1 MSYNKN
7 TDYQSLINKAVSSG
21 NNEAAAYYE
30 QRRNEKIAG
39 EGLKYGQTSNY
50 SQYTDKV
57 TPSYAKYL
65 DDGYNKAPTTWNDDT
80 LATVAPTISQVI
92 KQYEAQKNY
101 DAANELR
108 QQWLYSKDYST
119 GKISQLPQYDYR
131 GMTQDQYSKLLGG
144 GNNAVNTLGEL
155 NIYGGANSSGGTVK
169 TNYIDKNG
177 NSKSGVTSTAMDYY
191 NNMLSKLESQHQSAV
206 AANDATYAAQLE
218 QAMANIQKQKDA
230 LNLSYDNAAKQ
241 LYIDRRKTEKTT
253 PQALAAQGYNGGLT
267 ESSLL
272 GIQNGYEQNLLNN
285 EQNRTTGLSDLS
297 YEGINQQSQN
307 AIAKAQA
314 AAELENNYYTNYANV
329 MAQLASQQN
338 YENEQAYQQQQ
349 DTYSRLLQEKQ
360 LAASQQSASQENYQ
374 NALSYIVSA
383 KKAGY
388 GVTAAQLAS
397 AFGLSQSDAASLISS
412 TGSVGSSSGSGSYA
426 YTGNNNTKK
435 DIAANISS
443 INDYDTAVSYM
454 KNSGVSSGIRSGIMT
469 RNEWA
474 RRKASLNKYGTGSAE
489 VNNYD
494 SYKAYVQDYVQYAVN
509 K

>member
-7 TDYQSLINKAVSSG
+7 TDYQSLIDKATASG
-21 NNEAAAYYE
+21 DTASAAKYEAA
-30 QRRNEKIAG
+30 RNEKIADMNRAG
-39 EGLKYGQTSNY
+39 TNYGGYAATKLFNQPAAPSRGLTYAEASTAQGDYEYKNDFQAMIDKIKNSDINSGNWKSPGVLTDSAQEQLFNLESRRNAKLALSGNANQQTSNY
-50 SQYTDKV
+50 GGRTYE
-57 TPSYAKYL
+57 SYN
-65 DDGYNKAPTTWNDDT
+65 G
-80 LATVAPTISQVI
+80 
-92 KQYEAQKNY
+92 QYE
-101 DAANELR
+101 
-108 QQWLYSKDYST
+108 
-119 GKISQLPQYDYR
+119 G
-131 GMTQDQYSKLLGG
+131 
-144 GNNAVNTLGEL
+144 L
-155 NIYGGANSSGGTVK
+155 NGGTVK

-177 NSKSGVTSTAMDYY
+177 NSQSGVTSTAMDYY
-191 NNMLSKLESQHQSAV
+191 NNMLSKLESQHQSAI

-253 PQALAAQGYNGGLT
+253 PQTLAAQGYNGGLT

-272 GIQNGYEQNLLNN
+272 GIQSGYEQNLLNN

-314 AAELENNYYTNYANV
+314 AADLENNYYTNYANV

-349 DTYSRLLQEKQ
+349 DTYARLLQEKQ
-360 LAASQQSASQENYQ
+360 LAASQQSAAQENYQ
-374 NALSYIVSA
+374 NALSYVVSA

-388 GVTAAQLAS
+388 GVTAAQLAA

-412 TGSVGSSSGSGSYA
+412 AGSVGSSSGSGSYA
-426 YTGNNNTKK
+426 YTGNDNTEKN
-435 DIAANISS
+435 IAANISS
-443 INDYDTAVSYM
+443 INDYDTAVTYM

>member
-7 TDYQSLINKAVSSG
+7 TDYQSLIDKATASG
-21 NNEAAAYYE
+21 DTASAAKYEAA
-30 QRRNEKIAG
+30 RNEKIADMNRAGTNYGGYTATKLYNQPATPSRGLTYG
-39 EGLKYGQTSNY
+39 EASTAQGDYMYKNDFQAMIDKIINSDINSGNWKSPGVLTDSAQEQLFNLETRRNAKLAFSGNANQQTSNY
-50 SQYTDKV
+50 GGRTYE
-57 TPSYAKYL
+57 SYNGQH
-65 DDGYNKAPTTWNDDT
+65 DG
-80 LATVAPTISQVI
+80 
-92 KQYEAQKNY
+92 
-101 DAANELR
+101 
-108 QQWLYSKDYST
+108 
-119 GKISQLPQYDYR
+119 
-131 GMTQDQYSKLLGG
+131 
-144 GNNAVNTLGEL
+144 L
-155 NIYGGANSSGGTVK
+155 NGGTVK

-314 AAELENNYYTNYANV
+314 AADLENNYYTNYANV

-388 GVTAAQLAS
+388 GVTAAQLAA

-412 TGSVGSSSGSGSYA
+412 AGSVGSSSGSGSYSGSSA
-426 YTGNNNTKK
+426 SGNAKSTEKTSNERFGYAGALSAIKS
-435 DIAANISS
+435 AL
-443 INDYDTAVSYM
+443 
-454 KNSGVSSGIRSGIMT
+454 SSGSYTTADAKKAAVAAWQAGELTDSEYYTLMNQIRG
-469 RNEWA
+469 
-474 RRKASLNKYGTGSAE
+474 
-489 VNNYD
+489 
-494 SYKAYVQDYVQYAVN
+494 
-509 K
+509 